1 MYRFIRSS
9 SYANFRLVKG
19 DFYFEKKFIKT
30 KSGGNV
36 RIITKYDGNFD
47 EFMLI
52 KKGEGLAK
60 RTITD
65 HYNNF
70 GYFKDYI
77 KCELLPDEMKTELF
91 MDWISFMLE
100 EMDYS
105 PMTINIRVRT
115 MRAFLRYCTRIRR
128 FILYS

>member
-52 KKGEGLAK
+52 KKGVGLTK

-77 KCELLPDEMKTELF
+77 KCELLADEMKTELF
-91 MDWISFMLE
+91 MGWISFMLE

-115 MRAFLRYCTRIRR
+115 MRAFL
-128 FILYS
+128 